1 MCTPDEA
8 VIRAGRWDEVKR
20 IRFLL
25 ALSCLCGTLLVTGG
39 GTSGTVRGPAIHV
52 RAGTSTNWAGYAA
65 AGAPGSYTHVSATWT
80 QPSVHCGSQGT
91 YSAYWVGLD
100 GDTTNT
106 VEQLGTE
113 ADCSNGK
120 AVFYSWYE
128 MYPRAGHYATVAV
141 VPGHTYH
148 ASVAYQGSGS
158 FLLTLQDTSTRS
170 APFTTLQKL
179 NGAKLASAEA
189 IVEAPYSGGVLPLSN
204 FGSTTFSGV
213 TADGTTMHSPP
224 ADGITMVNSTGGIKA
239 KPSGLQGGSFSVTW
253 VSS

>member
-1 MCTPDEA
+1 
-8 VIRAGRWDEVKR
+8 VKR
-20 IRFLL
+20 IRVLL
-25 ALSCLCGTLLVTGG
+25 ALAGLCGTLLVTGG
-39 GTSGTVRGPAIHV
+39 ATGSPGRGPAIHV
-52 RAGTSTNWAGYAA
+52 REGTSTNWAGYAA
-65 AGAPGSYTHVSATWT
+65 AGAPGSYTSVSATWT
-80 QPSVHCGSQGT
+80 QPAVQCGSQNT

-120 AVFYSWYE
+120 STFYSWYE
-128 MYPRAGHYATVAV
+128 MYPRGGRYATVAV

-148 ASVAYQGSGS
+148 ASVTYQGSGN
-158 FLLTLQDTSTRS
+158 FLLTLQDTSART

-179 NGAKLASAEA
+179 NSAKLASAEA
-189 IVEAPYSGGVLPLSN
+189 IVEAPWSGGVLPLAN

-213 TADGTTMHSPP
+213 TANGTTMQSPP

-239 KPSGLQGGSFSVTW
+239 RPSNLKAGSFSVAW
-253 VSS
+253 ASS